1 MKKYTIGLITGALL
15 AVSAMMFMGSQ
26 NNDVEQ
32 DMIDEVQFN
41 LDELDRNVSIRFS
54 DVETD
59 IADLEDDFNRNR
71 RKTNQILSEI
81 QYATTPKGAVAEVG
95 RYQAF
100 ADEGHEYLIDTQS
113 AKTYSYNINRS
124 RWEVSNDGF

>member
-15 AVSAMMFMGSQ
+15 AVSAMMFMGAQ

-41 LDELDRNVSIRFS
+41 LDELDRNVSKRFS

-71 RKTNQILSEI
+71 RKTTQILSEI
-81 QYATTPKGAVAEVG
+81 QYGTTPKGAVAGVG
-95 RYQAF
+95 KYQAF
-100 ADEGHEYLIDTQS
+100 GDDNEYLIDTQS
-113 AKTYSYNINRS
+113 GSLYGFNFNRG
-124 RWEVSNDGF
+124 WVLLGGF